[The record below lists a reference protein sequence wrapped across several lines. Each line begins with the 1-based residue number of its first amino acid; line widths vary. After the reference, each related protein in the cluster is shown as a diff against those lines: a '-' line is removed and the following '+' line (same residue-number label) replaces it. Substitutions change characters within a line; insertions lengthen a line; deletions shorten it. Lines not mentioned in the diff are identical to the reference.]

1 MPRLSRKRLAARARA
16 IHNLHGRKKRKTDDS
31 SGLELDQIELIEAS
45 YDMPSDHFSPFITEV
60 KTEYI
65 DDSLVVHFDFAIFRV
80 TVVDNS
86 FKFRMPRKKRQ
97 VRNLKRARAI
107 HELRKS
113 VEKKQKTEVDPSND
127 LDETIIT
134 EIKCEY
140 IDEGHSLGVSLRLPK
155 ISENFWT
162 SYNSIRSKAPDYSE
176 EIDHFVQSLQLPKC
190 FETKSMHIR
199 AKIRQVLCD
208 ARDGHTEQR

>member
-1 MPRLSRKRLAARARA
+1 M
-16 IHNLHGRKKRKTDDS
+16 T
-31 SGLELDQIELIEAS
+31 
-45 YDMPSDHFSPFITEV
+45 
-60 KTEYI
+60 
-65 DDSLVVHFDFAIFRV
+65 SLFFEIV

-86 FKFRMPRKKRQ
+86 FEFRMPRKKRQ

-140 IDEGHSLGVSLRLPK
+140 IDEGHSLGV
-155 ISENFWT
+155 T
-162 SYNSIRSKAPDYSE
+162 SSRN
-176 EIDHFVQSLQLPKC
+176 Q
-190 FETKSMHIR
+190 
-199 AKIRQVLCD
+199 
-208 ARDGHTEQR
+208 